1 MRIRARAFRG
11 FMLGVASAIISVSV
25 SAQPATPRPAVPVEP
40 IPAILDAFR
49 SHEIVALGDAHG
61 TAQAQAFLKA
71 LVRDPRFAATVNDIV
86 VEFGNA
92 RYQSLVDR
100 FVSGGDVPPDSL
112 RLVWRNTTIAN
123 EIPVDEEFFS
133 VVRAVNASRPP
144 TRRLRVLLGDPPID
158 WAEVHDRADHYGWLA
173 MRDSY
178 PAALIQLQVLARRRR
193 ALLVYGQLHFQRLNI
208 MSNLDM
214 QDWRMQTIVSLLE
227 RATPTRVYTI
237 WNADDALAA
246 VQPDVA
252 SWRAPSLAT
261 LRGTTIGAADATV
274 FVPSPARFTFRGDTP
289 VEVPRNQWRA
299 LRAEDELDAVL
310 YLGPRSAMKQ
320 VPLSTS
326 ICSNPRYIE
335 GRLRRIALT
344 GIPQDEAD
352 RVKAL
357 CVAGGKQRP

>member
-1 MRIRARAFRG
+1 MRIRATTFRG
-11 FMLGVASAIISVSV
+11 FMYGVVSTIISVSV
-25 SAQPATPRPAVPVEP
+25 SAQQATPKPAVPVEP

-100 FVSGGDVPPDSL
+100 FVNGGDVPQDSL
-112 RLVWRNTTIAN
+112 RLVWRNTTVAN

-133 VVRAVNASRPP
+133 VVRAVNASLPP
-144 TRRLRVLLGDPPID
+144 TGRLRILLGDPPID
-158 WAEVHDRADHYGWLA
+158 WAEVRDRADHYRSFA

-178 PAALIQLQVLARRRR
+178 PAALIQLQVLARGRR
-193 ALLVYGQLHFQRLNI
+193 ALVVYGQLHFQRLNV

-227 RATPTRVYTI
+227 RATPTRVFTV
-237 WNADDALAA
+237 WNADDGLAS

-252 SWRAPSLAT
+252 SWPAPSLAT
-261 LRGTTIGAADATV
+261 LRGTALGAADATV
-274 FVPSPARFTFRGDTP
+274 FVPAPSRFTFRGETP
-289 VEVPRNQWRA
+289 VEVPRNQWRP

-310 YLGPRSAMKQ
+310 YLGRRSEMKQ
-320 VPLSTS
+320 VPVSAG
-326 ICSNPRYIE
+326 ICSDPRYIE
-335 GRLRRIALT
+335 ERLRRIALT
-344 GIPQDEAD
+344 GIPQGEAD

-357 CVAGGKQRP
+357 CASTTPKH